1 MLEKILLRFGYV
13 KLPKV
18 KDGQYLRH
26 PTVCKNPVRKPK
38 RDGTKEIAH
47 DFGAAT
53 IGDSPIIDYTDYIP
67 F

>member
-38 RDGTKEIAH
+38 CDVTNPDPLETEAYQESYQG
-47 DFGAAT
+47 
-53 IGDSPIIDYTDYIP
+53 SYIP